1 MSLLVVLDNQKS
13 LEARVLC
20 IKTNVAK
27 IEYKAMPTKL
37 PHSDSDHTNN
47 WLIFDQMSP
56 TTFVEGDHLTR
67 SLIPQ

>member
-37 PHSDSDHTNN
+37 IRSDFSNE
-47 WLIFDQMSP
+47 LIS
-56 TTFVEGDHLTR
+56 
-67 SLIPQ
+67 S